1 MEEVFARFPHLA
13 ETILNHLSMETLNDC
28 RAAGRV
34 WNSNIENMNLFYI
47 KRILKHIKLTIEKK
61 QLGKKGILK
70 GPDNE
75 TFKKFHKNFIN
86 LFCSGDFIKRT
97 QILTI
102 VDKLF
107 CSK

>member
-13 ETILNHLSMETLNDC
+13 DAILNHLSMDTLNDC
-28 RAAGRV
+28 REAGRV
-34 WNSNIENMNLFYI
+34 WNSNIEDMNLFYI
-47 KRILKHIKLTIEKK
+47 KRLMKHIKLAIEQK
-61 QLGKKGILK
+61 QSGKKGILK
-70 GPDNE
+70 GADNE
-75 TFKKFHKNFIN
+75 TIKTLYKNFIN
-86 LFCSGDFIKRT
+86 FVWSEDFIKQT

>member
-13 ETILNHLSMETLNDC
+13 ETILNHLSMDTLNDC
-28 RAAGRV
+28 REAGRV

-47 KRILKHIKLTIEKK
+47 KRILKHIKLSIEKK
-61 QLGKKGILK
+61 QSGKKGILK
-70 GPDNE
+70 GADNE
-75 TFKKFHKNFIN
+75 TIKKVYISAINFVW
-86 LFCSGDFIKRT
+86 SEDFIKQT